1 MYDSDFMSYPLN
13 PVLDRLAEGEGAATD
28 RLFEFLRI
36 PSVSADPKHAGDV
49 ARAAQWVCDQL
60 RSAGL
65 NAQVRATK
73 GHPMVV
79 AKHEGPPGYDGPRAI
94 YYGHYDVQ
102 PADPVALWKSGAFEP
117 VLADGPR
124 GKRIV
129 ARGAA
134 DDKGQVMAFIEAFRA
149 WFKVH
154 GTLPCAVTVLL
165 EGEEE
170 SGSEN
175 LEPFLSA
182 NSNELAADVCV
193 VSDTGMW
200 DVDTPAV
207 TTSLRGLVYLEVT
220 VHGPDKDLHSG
231 LYGGAVANPINV
243 LATIIGQMHD
253 GNRRVMI
260 DHFYDDVVEVSQ
272 GVRDQWI
279 AMGFD
284 EAEFLSSVGVS
295 SPFGEAGRS
304 TIERTWSRPTCDCN
318 GIYGGYMGAGAK
330 TVIASHATA
339 KISFRLVAN
348 QDPQRI
354 VESVKAFVTARLP
367 KGCRAEFAE
376 FGANRAF
383 HVPEDSAFLGCATRA
398 LSKVYPNKPMLIG
411 SGGSIP
417 AVGAIGR
424 ILAAPALL
432 IGFGLDDDCVHSPN
446 EKFEMKCFVGAMRS
460 HAALLEEFGRM
471 RR

>member
-1 MYDSDFMSYPLN
+1 MSDELK
-13 PVLDRLAEGEGAATD
+13 PVLTRLEEQSEAATD

-36 PSVSADPKHAGDV
+36 PSVSADPAHKADV
-49 ARAAQWVCDQL
+49 ANAAQWVCGQL
-60 RSAGL
+60 RAAGL
-65 NAQVRATK
+65 CADVRPTH

-79 AKHEGPPGYDGPRAI
+79 AKHEGPPGYDGPRII

-102 PADPVALWKSGAFEP
+102 PADPVALWTSGAFDP
-117 VLADGPR
+117 VLVDGPR

-149 WFKVH
+149 WIKVH

-175 LEPFLSA
+175 LEPFLKENA
-182 NSNELAADVCV
+182 GELKADVCV

-243 LATIIGQMHD
+243 LASIIGQLHD
-253 GNRRVMI
+253 SDRRVTVE
-260 DHFYDDVVEVSQ
+260 HFYDDVVEVSPR
-272 GVRDQWI
+272 VREQWQ

-284 EAEFLSSVGVS
+284 DVEFLAGAGLKDGY
-295 SPFGEAGRS
+295 GETGRTS
-304 TIERTWSRPTCDCN
+304 LERTWSRPTCDVN
-318 GIYGGYMGAGAK
+318 GIFGGYTGKGAK

-348 QDPQRI
+348 QNPRKI
-354 VESVKAFVTARLP
+354 VDSVKAFVNARLP
-367 KGCRAEFAE
+367 KGCRAQFAE
-376 FGANRAF
+376 FGANPAF
-383 HVPEDSAFLGCATRA
+383 HVPDDSIYLASAERA
-398 LSKVYPNKPMLIG
+398 LKQVYGKGAMLIG

-424 ILAAPALL
+424 ILGAPALL
-432 IGFGLDDDCVHSPN
+432 VGFGLDDDCVHSPN
-446 EKFEMKCFVGAMRS
+446 EKFEMKCFTGAQRS
-460 HAALLEEFGRM
+460 HAAMLSEFGKM